1 MLKWILPDASRW
13 EDIRSF
19 YEEIEQSGGAC
30 IGFGNRKDAV
40 LWLTDMQ
47 NRLTGKNLP
56 EGYVREN
63 FYLCYEGDTLAGVFS
78 LKFALTDYLRDFG
91 GHIGYAVRPSM
102 RCRGLAT
109 QMLREGKEIA
119 AGLGFDRLLC
129 VCDKDNPASARV
141 IVKNGGVLG
150 NELYD
155 PEEKVVVQRYWIS
168 LP

>member
-1 MLKWILPDASRW
+1 M
-13 EDIRSF
+13 
-19 YEEIEQSGGAC
+19 
-30 IGFGNRKDAV
+30 
-40 LWLTDMQ
+40 
-47 NRLTGKNLP
+47 
-56 EGYVREN
+56 REN

-141 IVKNGGVLG
+141 IVKNGGVLE